1 MVEFQSRLSP
11 FANSKALKDRK
22 QGKNVCSKTVKPKKF
37 TRWVS
42 FIKAEALS
50 RKRVLL
56 PVKKLRNSLLLSSEL
71 HRTLYGFIVFEVAW
85 SNVRGINYLNEL
97 QVSPLILLTPV
108 SSHCK
113 CCCVQCHYF
122 LCHFQTD
129 TSLATEAKFM
139 ERWEFDSIAQAAN
152 CISSWFSGTVS
163 EKRQLREYLDS
174 LGNILYPLDL

>member
-1 MVEFQSRLSP
+1 MNFQSRLSP
-11 FANSKALKDRK
+11 FANTKARKERK
-22 QGKNVCSKTVKPKKF
+22 QGKDACSNTVKPKKY
-37 TRWVS
+37 TRWIS

-56 PVKKLRNSLLLSSEL
+56 PVKKLRNSLLESSEL

-97 QVSPLILLTPV
+97 QVSPLILQLLFLV
-108 SSHCK
+108 ACNW
-113 CCCVQCHYF
+113 CWVQCIF
-122 LCHFQTD
+122 FCHFQTD

-139 ERWEFDSIAQAAN
+139 QRWEFDSIAQAAN
-152 CISSWFSGTVS
+152 CISSWFSGTLS

-174 LGNILYPLDL
+174 LGTILYPHDS